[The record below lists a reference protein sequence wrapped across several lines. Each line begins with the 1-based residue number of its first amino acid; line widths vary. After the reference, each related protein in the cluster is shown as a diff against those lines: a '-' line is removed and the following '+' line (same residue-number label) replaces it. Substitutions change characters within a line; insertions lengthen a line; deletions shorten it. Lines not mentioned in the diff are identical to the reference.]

1 MIRTLFPMPAAVD
14 WSQLTNELAAVVT
27 GFRGCNQVDN
37 MVAVYTAAELTD
49 EPATAAVVANH
60 TVPTWPALDTVGRMA
75 TLSAILHND
84 AQDWS
89 NATGIPVAHLEH
101 EALAWSLGGA

>member
-1 MIRTLFPMPAAVD
+1 MIRELYTMPAVVD
-14 WSQLTNELAAVVT
+14 FTLLNRQLAAVVT
-27 GFRGCNQVDN
+27 GLRGVNQVETS
-37 MVAVYTAAELTD
+37 VAVYTDAAQDT
-49 EPATAAVVANH
+49 AAVAAVVAAH
-60 TVPTWPALDTVGRMA
+60 VPPTYPPLDIGGRMA
-75 TLSAILHND
+75 TLSAVLHDD

>member
-1 MIRTLFPMPAAVD
+1 MIRELYTMPAAVD
-14 WSQLTNELAAVVT
+14 FALLNTELAAVVT
-27 GFRGCNQVDN
+27 GLRGVNQVETS
-37 MVAVYTAAELTD
+37 VAVYTDDAQDTIAV
-49 EPATAAVVANH
+49 AAVVAAH
-60 TVPTWPALDTVGRMA
+60 TPPAFPPLDIVGRMA
-75 TLSAILHND
+75 TLSAVLHDD

>member
-1 MIRTLFPMPAAVD
+1 MIVEHWQDGVLVNTYDDGVNV
-14 WSQLTNELAAVVT
+14 Q
-27 GFRGCNQVDN
+27 
-37 MVAVYTAAELTD
+37 
-49 EPATAAVVANH
+49 
-60 TVPTWPALDTVGRMA
+60 TWPALDTIGRMA

-89 NATGIPVAHLEH
+89 NATGIPIAHLEH